1 MLSKELFEVRW
12 KYVIMRMLYC
22 HVGAFSQSKLGFT
35 FFFCCLPDDK
45 SVFFFL
51 EYPLT
56 RYTLVYYLGYVPSFF
71 SKYIITI
78 TCIEYIT
85 IADALL
91 MVLLI
96 LL

>member
-22 HVGAFSQSKLGFT
+22 HVGAFSQSKLGFA
-35 FFFCCLPDDK
+35 FFFVVCLMINL
-45 SVFFFL
+45 FFFL

>member
-45 SVFFFL
+45 SVFFFFGISIDQ
-51 EYPLT
+51 
-56 RYTLVYYLGYVPSFF
+56 VYLS
-71 SKYIITI
+71 
-78 TCIEYIT
+78 
-85 IADALL
+85 
-91 MVLLI
+91 VLLRLCTI
-96 LL
+96 IFQ

>member
-1 MLSKELFEVRW
+1 
-12 KYVIMRMLYC
+12 MRMLYC

-35 FFFCCLPDDK
+35 FFFVVCLMINLF
-45 SVFFFL
+45 FFFL